1 MSMLNH
7 SLRYSFIGLCAGALA
22 LAASASLASAEREG
36 SAESPLATAASPL
49 GSEPSTAVLRAPG
62 APAPTHAESKQPA
75 SEEPASE
82 EPASSGHPTSGP
94 VFERV
99 LDNGLKVLVKP
110 DRRAPIVTSQVW
122 YKVGSSYEHGGIT
135 GISHL
140 LEHMMFKGTEN
151 LAPGEFSRIIAANGG
166 DENAFTGR
174 DYTAYFQTLAADRL
188 EISFELEAERM
199 RRLAL
204 PNDEFV
210 KELEVVKEERRLR
223 TDDDPESLTFERFNA
238 TAYEASPYRIP
249 VIGWASD
256 LESIEVEDVR
266 AWYRRWYAPNNATLV
281 VVGDVE
287 PDAVFAL
294 AEKHFGP
301 LQPEPVVTPKPRTE
315 PEQLG
320 AKRLTVA
327 APAKEPYL
335 LFGYKTPALRDLG
348 ADSDDAWEAYAL
360 EMLAAVLDDGAS
372 SRFSRHLIR
381 GRQVA
386 AAVDASYSA
395 FGRLSGM
402 LLFDGTPAKG
412 KSIAEL
418 EQAMLAEIE
427 RLRAEPVSA
436 EELERIRNGLVA
448 GKIYEQDSVF
458 YQAMLLGQLETVGLG
473 WELADAY
480 VTHLAAVTP
489 EQIQAVANK
498 YIRPENRTRAE
509 MKPVPLDATDQRTA
523 AAPVNGGLSH
533 AD

>member
-1 MSMLNH
+1 MDKADVLEPPP
-7 SLRYSFIGLCAGALA
+7 
-22 LAASASLASAEREG
+22 ASAE
-36 SAESPLATAASPL
+36 SALS
-49 GSEPSTAVLRAPG
+49 SE
-62 APAPTHAESKQPA
+62 Q
-75 SEEPASE
+75 
-82 EPASSGHPTSGP
+82 
-94 VFERV
+94 VFEKR
-99 LDNGLKVLVKP
+99 LENGLKILVKP

-204 PNDEFV
+204 PEEEFL

-256 LESIEVEDVR
+256 LESVQVEDVR

-287 PDAVFAL
+287 PEAVLAL

-301 LQPEPVVTPKPRTE
+301 LRPESIAAPKPRTE

-320 AKRLTVA
+320 AKSLTVA

-335 LFGYKTPALRDLG
+335 LFGYKTPALRDL
-348 ADSDDAWEAYAL
+348 DPNSERAWEAYAL

-372 SRFSRHLIR
+372 SRFSRNLVR
-381 GRQVA
+381 GQQVA
-386 AAVDASYSA
+386 ASVDASYSA
-395 FGRLSGM
+395 FGRLSAM
-402 LLFDGTPAKG
+402 LLFDGTPAKD

-418 EQAMLAEIE
+418 EQAMLAEIG
-427 RLRAEPVSA
+427 RLREEPVST
-436 EELERIRNGLVA
+436 EELERIRNGLIA

-473 WELADAY
+473 WELADDY
-480 VTHLAAVTP
+480 VKHLAAVTP

-509 MKPVPLDATDQRTA
+509 LKPLPLDEVEQQTA
-523 AAPVNGGLSH
+523 AAPLNGGQRH
-533 AD
+533 VR